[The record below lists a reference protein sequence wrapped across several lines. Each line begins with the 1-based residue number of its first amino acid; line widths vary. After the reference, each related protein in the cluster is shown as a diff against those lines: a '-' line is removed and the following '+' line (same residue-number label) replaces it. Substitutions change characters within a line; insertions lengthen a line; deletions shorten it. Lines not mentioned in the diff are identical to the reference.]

1 MKVILK
7 KDFIHLGR
15 EGEIKEVKDG
25 YARNFLIP
33 KGIAVVATE
42 GAIKSLKAS
51 EERRKKKIEQ
61 RNKVLKELAQKISQL
76 TLSFSRTKNEE
87 GHMFGSVTKS
97 DIIKALKAANIE
109 IDRDNIILSSPLK
122 EFGTFDIK
130 VVLSPDISISFKVNI
145 TTA

>member
-130 VVLSPDISISFKVNI
+130 VVLSPDISTSFKVNI
-145 TTA
+145 TPA

>member
-61 RNKVLKELAQKISQL
+61 RNKVLKELAQKNISAN
-76 TLSFSRTKNEE
+76 TFFFKN
-87 GHMFGSVTKS
+87 
-97 DIIKALKAANIE
+97 
-109 IDRDNIILSSPLK
+109 K
-122 EFGTFDIK
+122 E
-130 VVLSPDISISFKVNI
+130 
-145 TTA
+145 

>member
-15 EGEIKEVKDG
+15 EGEVKEVKDG

-33 KGIAVVATE
+33 KGIAVVATD
-42 GAIKSLKAS
+42 GAIKALKAS
-51 EERRKKKIEQ
+51 EERRKKKLEQ
-61 RNKVLKELAQKISQL
+61 KNKALRELAEKISQI

-97 DIIKALKAANIE
+97 DIIKALKAVNIE
-109 IDRDNIILSSPLK
+109 ISRDNIILTSPIK

-130 VVLSPDISISFKVNI
+130 VILSPDITSAFKINI
-145 TTA
+145 TSA

>member
-33 KGIAVVATE
+33 KGIAILATE

-130 VVLSPDISISFKVNI
+130 VVLSPDISTSFKVNI
-145 TTA
+145 TPA

>member
-33 KGIAVVATE
+33 KGIAIVATE

-130 VVLSPDISISFKVNI
+130 VVLSPDISTSFKVNI
-145 TTA
+145 TPA

>member
-97 DIIKALKAANIE
+97 NIIKALKAANIE

-130 VVLSPDISISFKVNI
+130 VVLSPDISTSFKVNI
-145 TTA
+145 TPA

>member
-109 IDRDNIILSSPLK
+109 IDRNNIILSSPLK

-130 VVLSPDISISFKVNI
+130 VVLSPDISTSFKVNI
-145 TTA
+145 TPA

>member
-7 KDFIHLGR
+7 KDFMHLGR

-33 KGIAVVATE
+33 KGIAIVATE

-130 VVLSPDISISFKVNI
+130 VVLSPDISTSFKVNI
-145 TTA
+145 TPA